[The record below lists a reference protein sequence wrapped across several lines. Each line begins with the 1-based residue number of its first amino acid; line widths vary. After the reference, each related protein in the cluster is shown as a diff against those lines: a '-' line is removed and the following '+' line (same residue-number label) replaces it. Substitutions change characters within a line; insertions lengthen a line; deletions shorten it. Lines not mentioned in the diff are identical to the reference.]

1 MLISRSQYQNGLL
14 IANSQDT
21 APNSNLLGNG
31 VKLDSFREKYEREI
45 LIMTL
50 GYDLYKEL
58 QSNLEV
64 LTGQTEQSVK
74 ASADQKWKEL
84 VNGVELTIDGYTEK
98 FEGLKSDNSFIADYV
113 YYKFMEDDLKN
124 HSGVGFTQSNPNG
137 GTKTNPTQKL
147 VSVWNDMVEKIIFY
161 DKPYMLS
168 LYYFLDYNNVDYP
181 KWLGSNFDYKNQ
193 YGL

>member
-74 ASADQKWKEL
+74 ASADQKWKDL

>member
-1 MLISRSQYQNGLL
+1 MLISRSIFQNGLL

-21 APNSNLLGNG
+21 TPNSNLLGNK
-31 VKLDSFREKYEREI
+31 VKLDSFIEQYERDI
-45 LIMTL
+45 LITTL

-64 LTGQTEQSVK
+64 LNGQTEQSVK
-74 ASADQKWKEL
+74 VSADQKWKDL
-84 VNGVELTIDGYTEK
+84 VNGVEITIDGFIYK
-98 FEGLKSDNSFIADYV
+98 FDGLKSDNSFIADYV

-124 HSGVGFTQSNPNG
+124 HSGVGFIQANPNG
-137 GTKTNPTQKL
+137 AIKTNPTQKL
-147 VSVWNDMVEKIIFY
+147 VSVWNDMVEKIMFQ

-168 LYYFLDYNNVDYP
+168 LYAFLDYNNVYFP
-181 KWLGSNFDYKNQ
+181 KWLGKNFEYKNQ

>member
-74 ASADQKWKEL
+74 ASADQKWKDL

-168 LYYFLDYNNVDYP
+168 LYCFLDYNNVDYP

>member
-58 QSNLEV
+58 QSNLEIV
-64 LTGQTEQSVK
+64 TGQTEQSVK

-168 LYYFLDYNNVDYP
+168 LYYFLDYKNVDYP

>member
-1 MLISRSQYQNGLL
+1 MLISRSVFQNGLL

-21 APNSNLLGNG
+21 TPNSNLLGNK
-31 VKLDSFREKYEREI
+31 VKLDSFIEQYERDI
-45 LIMTL
+45 LITTL

-64 LTGQTEQSVK
+64 LNGQTEQSVK
-74 ASADQKWKEL
+74 VSADQKWKDL
-84 VNGVELTIDGYTEK
+84 VNGCEMTIDGYIYK
-98 FEGLKSDNSFIADYV
+98 FDGLKSNNSFIADYV

-124 HSGVGFTQSNPNG
+124 HSGVGFIQANPNG
-137 GTKTNPTQKL
+137 EIKTNPTQKL
-147 VSVWNDMVEKIIFY
+147 VSVWNDMVEKIMFQ

-168 LYYFLDYNNVDYP
+168 LYAFLDYNNVDFP
-181 KWLGSNFDYKNQ
+181 KWLGKNFEYKNQ

>member
-1 MLISRSQYQNGLL
+1 MLISRSIFQNGLL

-21 APNSNLLGNG
+21 TPNSNLLGNK
-31 VKLDSFREKYEREI
+31 VKLDSFIEQYERDI
-45 LIMTL
+45 LITTL

-64 LTGQTEQSVK
+64 LNGQTEQSVK
-74 ASADQKWKEL
+74 VSADQKWKDL
-84 VNGVELTIDGYTEK
+84 VNGVEMTIDGYIYK
-98 FEGLKSDNSFIADYV
+98 FDGLKSNNSFIADYV

-124 HSGVGFTQSNPNG
+124 HSGVGFIQANPNG
-137 GTKTNPTQKL
+137 ATKTNPTQKL
-147 VSVWNDMVEKIIFY
+147 VSVWNDMVEKIMFQ

-168 LYYFLDYNNVDYP
+168 LYAFLDYNNVDFP
-181 KWLGSNFDYKNQ
+181 KWLGKSFEYKNQ